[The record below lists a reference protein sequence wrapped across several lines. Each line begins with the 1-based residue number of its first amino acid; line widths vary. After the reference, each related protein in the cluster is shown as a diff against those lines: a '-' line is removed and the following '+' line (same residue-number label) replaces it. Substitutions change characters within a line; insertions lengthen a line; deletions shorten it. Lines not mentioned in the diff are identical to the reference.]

1 MHFAKSEC
9 PSPNQRMIDERKGHT
24 QARFFS
30 RKNSNSNSN
39 ILNAGTVSSSMMMNQ
54 NNQNP
59 PNPNIHFNSNP
70 QQVLNSR
77 HNFSPQQQQAMKL
90 QK

>member
-1 MHFAKSEC
+1 
-9 PSPNQRMIDERKGHT
+9 MIDERKGHT

-39 ILNAGTVSSSMMMNQ
+39 ILNSGTVSSSMMMNQ
-54 NNQNP
+54 NMSQMQQN
-59 PNPNIHFNSNP
+59 FNSNP
-70 QQVLNSR
+70 AQVLNSR